1 MKPMAVW
8 WEKNKRRVVVIST
21 IVVCIGIVALILAGY
36 RFNWEWTGFNAY
48 ISPSVRPTQQYQRE
62 KTLWDW
68 MQLFIIPAGLA
79 LFAFWYNH
87 REQRATEQ
95 RAKIESDRAL
105 EFQRQATLQT
115 YIDRMSELL
124 LDKDIDTLKKDAR
137 FLEVARARTLTA
149 LISLDAGRKTSI
161 FEFLYSAGLI
171 QAIYLAEADLSGAS
185 MNGANL
191 REVKWRKVNLS
202 GANLRSTTLVKSD
215 LMNTDLSGAN
225 LSRANLFEAELTG
238 ANLSGADLSEAILDG
253 AILNDATLSGA
264 TYTKEQLSK
273 VARRERLIE

>member
-1 MKPMAVW
+1 MKLLAVW
-8 WEKNKRRVVVIST
+8 WKKNKRRVVIT
-21 IVVCIGIVALILAGY
+21 GIIVVCIGIVALIFAGY
-36 RFNWEWTGFNAY
+36 WFNWEWTGFNAY
-48 ISPSVRPTQQYQRE
+48 ISPSVPPTQQYQRE

-68 MQLFIIPAGLA
+68 MQLFIIPVGLA
-79 LFAFWYNH
+79 LFAFLYNH

-124 LDKDIDTLKKDAR
+124 LDKDIDSLKKDAR

-149 LISLDAGRKTSI
+149 LLALDAGRKTSI
-161 FEFLYSAGLI
+161 FEFLYSTGLI
-171 QAIYLAEADLSGAS
+171 YAIYLGEADLSGAS

-191 REVKWRKVNLS
+191 REVRWRKVNLS
-202 GANLRSTTLVKSD
+202 GANLRSTTLVKAD
-215 LMNTDLSGAN
+215 LMNADLSGAN

-238 ANLSGADLSEAILDG
+238 ANLSGADLSEALLDR

-264 TYTKEQLSK
+264 RYTQEQLSK
-273 VARRERLIE
+273 VAWRERLIE